1 MTTYTYT
8 ANLLE
13 HHAIPDKGILSRTIR
28 NDDQVKTVF
37 FGFAAGEEL
46 SEHTASMPA
55 NLYFIQGDADLV
67 LGEDPLEAHAGTWV
81 HMEPGCKHAIRAKTP
96 MAMILTLVKPPKKE
110 A

>member
-1 MTTYTYT
+1 MANYTYT
-8 ANLLE
+8 ADLLE
-13 HHAIPDKGILSRTIR
+13 HHAVPESGILSRTIR

-81 HMEPGCKHAIRAKTP
+81 HMDANLSHTIRAKTP
-96 MAMILTLVKPPKKE
+96 VAMILTLIKPPKRDE
-110 A
+110 